1 MNNLLCI
8 IASIA
13 GIAVIA
19 AECCSDEFDRMS
31 PYSGAQPGAAC
42 DYDYEHELDN
52 TLPPTLAE

>member
-1 MNNLLCI
+1 MNNFLCVL
-8 IASIA
+8 ASIL

-42 DYDYEHELDN
+42 EYDYEHELDN

>member
-8 IASIA
+8 FSAIV

-19 AECCSDEFDRMS
+19 AECCSDEFDRIS

-42 DYDYEHELDN
+42 EYDYELDN
-52 TLPPTLAE
+52 TLPPTYAE